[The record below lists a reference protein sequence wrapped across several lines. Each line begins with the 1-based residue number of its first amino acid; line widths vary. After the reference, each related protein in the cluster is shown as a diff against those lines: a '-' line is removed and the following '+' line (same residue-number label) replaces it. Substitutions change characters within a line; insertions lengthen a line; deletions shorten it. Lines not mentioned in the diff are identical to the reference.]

1 MTELEPCPFCG
12 GDVKLIRDP
21 EMEHYVI
28 ECKNHAWG
36 DPNETPDMA
45 AGDVSMVSWRDTEE
59 SKHALIETWNA
70 RWERTCHMNYTSLDG
85 EECADGIECDE
96 CGWSDLCDP
105 GYPHP
110 AHCPGCGAKVVSE

>member
-1 MTELEPCPFCG
+1 MSELKPCPFCG

-70 RWERTCHMNYTSLDG
+70 RWERTCRLVRHEGRKSHGRWTCS
-85 EECADGIECDE
+85 E
-96 CGWSDLCDP
+96 CGARVN
-105 GYPHP
+105 GHP
-110 AHCPGCGAKVVSE
+110 LSNPDKYCSRCGAKVVDQ

>member
-1 MTELEPCPFCG
+1 MTELKPCPFCG

-70 RWERTCHMNYTSLDG
+70 RWVRTCETAGGDG
-85 EECADGIECDE
+85 DE
-96 CGWSDLCDP
+96 
-105 GYPHP
+105 
-110 AHCPGCGAKVVSE
+110 

>member
-1 MTELEPCPFCG
+1 MAELEPCPFCG
-12 GDVKLIRDP
+12 GDVKLIRDQ

-70 RWERTCHMNYTSLDG
+70 RWERTCRNLRRGSDFK
-85 EECADGIECDE
+85 CSE
-96 CGWSDLCDP
+96 CGCEVTGSDYFMEANISNGDWN
-105 GYPHP
+105 Y
-110 AHCPGCGAKVVSE
+110 CPNCQRKVAE